1 MPNYILIVYIFLGKE
16 RAELK
21 SMLLTS
27 YCKKKSEIAATFV
40 PVNVSIIACAPH
52 RSQGRRCVFLSSL
65 NHQSVAEATCR

>member
-21 SMLLTS
+21 SMLLIS
-27 YCKKKSEIAATFV
+27 YWKKSEIAATFV